1 MVFISCDRRNIYE
14 EEPDEG
20 EKSQVSWDWSGLDNE
35 SSRPAF
41 LSLVANSVS
50 DKPEYIEKVVSSG
63 DPYSLSDA
71 SYDLG
76 PALLMCYWAEG
87 SKLST
92 QGVTGEI
99 PPAGTN
105 AAAGTDALIFENT
118 PDIAHAAVRL
128 VVSERNGQ
136 PAVLQQPGPVYV
148 ALSQQVQ
155 LTPSEVT
162 EITLEPAM
170 LGKRV
175 IIEGTYLSQSTT
187 VVRSE
192 CYLNGLAAAVSLRD
206 GSPLSGEVPV
216 RQWFPLVQSA
226 ETLNGVTVCDGE
238 TYCLGVA
245 PSATPE
251 QGANELEF
259 LLYFYQNT
267 QPRRFRLDV
276 SKLMHDPRWD
286 RMYLR
291 VKYDVDADM
300 ILESSA
306 TLYDGNE
313 ILIEI

>member
-1 MVFISCDRRNIYE
+1 MAFISCDRRNIYE
-14 EEPDEG
+14 EKPDEG

-50 DKPEYIEKVVSSG
+50 DKPEYIEKVVGSG
-63 DPYSLSDA
+63 DSYSLSDA

-118 PDIAHAAVRL
+118 SDIAHAAVRL

-155 LTPSEVT
+155 LTPSEVVD
-162 EITLEPAM
+162 ITLAPAI
-170 LGKRV
+170 LGRRV
-175 IIEGTYLSQSTT
+175 MIEGTYFSESTT

-192 CYLNGLAAAVSLRD
+192 CYLGGLAPAVYLA
-206 GSPLSGEVPV
+206 SGEAVANEVPV
-216 RQWFPLVQSA
+216 CQYLPLIATAMSTQGRAVS
-226 ETLNGVTVCDGE
+226 NGE
-238 TYCLGVA
+238 FYCLGILSEVN
-245 PSATPE
+245 S
-251 QGANELEF
+251 LDF
-259 LLYFYQNT
+259 LVYTYQNSIP
-267 QPRRFRLDV
+267 QRFSVDV

-286 RMYLR
+286 KIYLR
-291 VKYDVDADM
+291 VKYD
-300 ILESSA
+300 LEAKSVLELSA
-306 TLYDGNE
+306 TLYNGNE
-313 ILIEI
+313 ILIEM